1 MQKRYIM
8 RKIEYDIEFDK
19 NGDAYV
25 VLSPNYEDSTE
36 DKFML
41 LYLTTNLL
49 EIAFDANKKR
59 GGEHVDEHEDTLE
72 NALMFLSGIT
82 YELSE
87 LLKTE
92 QNVSAEIKK
101 MIGDSEDDDEVG
113 PEWDVEVDKIGDRND
128 LPDHNIIYKDNIY
141 ERKENDFKVY
151 VKSTKKIYH
160 LVGGITN
167 NHWKVYEK

>member
-1 MQKRYIM
+1 M
-8 RKIEYDIEFDK
+8 RKIEYDIKFDK
-19 NGDAYV
+19 EGEAYI
-25 VLSPNYEDSTE
+25 VLSPDYEDSTE

-49 EIAFDANKKR
+49 EIAYDANREEDKDYEE
-59 GGEHVDEHEDTLE
+59 GDEQILE
-72 NALMFLSGIT
+72 SSIVFLDGIT
-82 YELSE
+82 YELSQ
-87 LLKTE
+87 LLKSE
-92 QNVSAEIKK
+92 MDVSAEIKK
-101 MIGDSEDDDEVG
+101 MVGDSEDNKESG

-151 VKSTKKIYH
+151 VKSTKKMYH

-167 NHWKVYEK
+167 NHWKVYKKK